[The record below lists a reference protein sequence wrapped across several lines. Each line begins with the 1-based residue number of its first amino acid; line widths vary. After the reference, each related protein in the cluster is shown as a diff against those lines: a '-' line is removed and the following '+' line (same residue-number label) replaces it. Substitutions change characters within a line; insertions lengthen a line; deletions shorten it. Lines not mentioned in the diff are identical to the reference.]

1 MASWYS
7 LLAWYWFARLNNTC
21 SDTYEESGTS
31 SIHDVVQ
38 MSTLWVH
45 TCVHYST
52 CMVKVC
58 QLGYCMCT
66 LHCQIW
72 DVTYN
77 GAYEPNW
84 IHMYHYYRRMV

>member
-58 QLGYCMCT
+58 QFRLLYVYTALPDLGCD
-66 LHCQIW
+66 I
-72 DVTYN
+72 
-77 GAYEPNW
+77 
-84 IHMYHYYRRMV
+84 